1 MLYHLMAHISSVLE
15 ATVWAVSHVQSL
27 ICAIFLVEKHVCQSP
42 HHSEA
47 LLLSPWCLLSPV
59 HRSSFLRV
67 FCEGSNWAFPL
78 FISLPS
84 LVWKEMTNKSFSHCQ
99 G

>member
-1 MLYHLMAHISSVLE
+1 MLYHLMAHITSVLE

-47 LLLSPWCLLSPV
+47 LPLSPGAC
-59 HRSSFLRV
+59 
-67 FCEGSNWAFPL
+67 
-78 FISLPS
+78 
-84 LVWKEMTNKSFSHCQ
+84 
-99 G
+99 